1 MVAAPIHDRDYPMPR
16 MIFLAILLCSSLC
29 FAELYYWIDANGVKH
44 VSDTKPDTDA
54 PTLETR
60 QEAPHTPEPPPQAA
74 APRTATTTES
84 FDQEETKV
92 AKPGNDKRNKDVVM
106 YSTQRCGY
114 CRQARKFFKTHG
126 VQYTEYDVGTSKEA
140 LAKFKELKG
149 EGVPLIYIGEQRIA
163 GFNEP
168 VMKDLLGLK

>member
-1 MVAAPIHDRDYPMPR
+1 MPR
-16 MIFLAILLCSSLC
+16 MIFLAILLCSSPC

-54 PTLETR
+54 PSLETR
-60 QEAPHTPEPPPQAA
+60 REIPLAPEPPPQAA
-74 APRTATTTES
+74 APRTASEEPVV
-84 FDQEETKV
+84 QEETEGV
-92 AKPGNDKRNKDVVM
+92 KPGNDKRKKDVVM
-106 YSTQRCGY
+106 YSTRKCGY

-126 VQYTEYDVGTSKEA
+126 VQYTEYDVGSSKEA

-149 EGVPLIYIGEQRIA
+149 EGVPLIYIGEQRIS

-168 VMKDLLGLK
+168 AMKDLLGLK